1 LVDAAEL
8 TTLRR
13 EAIEKERKR
22 KQHQEAYAS
31 GKTAEVRTIPHDD
44 DDYLYGIFYFRSKT
58 TTLTTYITLFGR
70 SMEI

>member
-1 LVDAAEL
+1 LADAAEL

-44 DDYLYGIFYFRSKT
+44 DDLYGIFYFRSKT